1 MANEVVV
8 LGKEETAMQP
18 RSAMDIATTRAAQ
31 EIQAAMVIAKKF
43 PRDINA
49 SYSRIMQAC
58 KRVGVAETAEYAYP
72 RGDTTVG
79 GPSIRLAEVLAQNWG
94 NIDYGIIELEQKL
107 GESNMMAYAWDLET
121 NSRQTKVFTVK
132 HERHTKRGGTMFLSD
147 PRDIYEMTA
156 NQGARRLRACVLG
169 IIPKDIVDD
178 ALKTCSET
186 LSGSHKEPIGDRI
199 KKMASAFSDYNVSI
213 QMIEAR
219 LGHKLGTTSETEL
232 IALRKIYLAIKD
244 NMASVDSYFTNDQ
257 PKDGEQKGKS
267 KTETL
272 AGKLRGRS
280 KKNEQQQEPPS
291 TPPEQEPGQNE
302 PEQPGNP
309 EEEEKAA
316 IIAKI
321 EKIKQ
326 YKPMTVSK
334 YLANVGVESLDALSL
349 DACLEL
355 LEKLEAK

>member
-94 NIDYGIIELEQKL
+94 NIDYGIIELEQKQ

-132 HERHTKRGGTMFLSD
+132 HERHTKRGTMFLSD

-186 LSGSHKEPIGDRI
+186 LSGSNKEPIGDRI
-199 KKMASAFSDYNVSI
+199 KKMASAFSDYNVAI
-213 QMIEAR
+213 PMIETR
-219 LGHKLGTTSETEL
+219 LGHKLETTSETEL

-244 NMASVDSYFTNDQ
+244 NMASVDSYFTKDQ

-272 AGKLRGRS
+272 AGKLRGSS
-280 KKNEQQQEPPS
+280 KKNEQQPEPPS
-291 TPPEQEPGQNE
+291 NPPEPEPERKE
-302 PEQPGNP
+302 PEQPSNP

-321 EKIKQ
+321 EKFKQ

-334 YLANVGVESLDALSL
+334 YLASAGVESLDALSL
-349 DACLEL
+349 DDCLEL